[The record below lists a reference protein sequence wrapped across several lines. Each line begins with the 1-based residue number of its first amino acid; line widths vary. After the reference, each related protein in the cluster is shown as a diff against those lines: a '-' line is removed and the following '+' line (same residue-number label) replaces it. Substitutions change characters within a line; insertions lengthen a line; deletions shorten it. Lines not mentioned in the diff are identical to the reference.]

1 MAISPPNFQKDAIP
15 TPQGWRHPRT
25 NELLV
30 SRKITADEINE
41 YFGAVPTPLVELLT
55 EAPTNL
61 EEATNELMDSLPSD
75 VEPPVDDDDEELES
89 KTKLELEA
97 IGREHGIELDRREKK
112 STLIDK
118 LKGIIG

>member
-1 MAISPPNFQKDAIP
+1 MAISPPNFQKDAVP
-15 TPQGWRHPRT
+15 TPAGWRHPRT

-30 SRKITADEINE
+30 SRKISADEINE
-41 YFGAVPTPLVELLT
+41 YFGVDQTPQVQVLT

-61 EEATNELMDSLPSD
+61 EEATNELIDSLPSD
-75 VEPPVDDDDEELES
+75 VEPPVDDDEELES

-112 STLIDK
+112 STLIDR

>member
-1 MAISPPNFQKDAIP
+1 MAISPPNFQKDAVP

-30 SRKITADEINE
+30 SRKISADEINE
-41 YFGAVPTPLVELLT
+41 YFGAASTPAVQVLT

-61 EEATNELMDSLPSD
+61 EQATNELIDSLPSD

-112 STLIDK
+112 STLIDR

>member
-30 SRKITADEINE
+30 SRKISADEINE
-41 YFGAVPTPLVELLT
+41 YFGAAPTPPVQVLT

-61 EEATNELMDSLPSD
+61 EEATNELIDSLPSD
-75 VEPPVDDDDEELES
+75 VEPPVDDDDENAVLRVGG
-89 KTKLELEA
+89 KTVHSRCACKDKLRCCLEL
-97 IGREHGIELDRREKK
+97 L
-112 STLIDK
+112 
-118 LKGIIG
+118 

>member
-30 SRKITADEINE
+30 SRKITADDINE
-41 YFGAVPTPLVELLT
+41 YFGVASISPVQVLT

-61 EEATNELMDSLPSD
+61 EEATNELIDSLPSD

-97 IGREHGIELDRREKK
+97 IGREHGIELDLREKK
-112 STLIDK
+112 STLIDR